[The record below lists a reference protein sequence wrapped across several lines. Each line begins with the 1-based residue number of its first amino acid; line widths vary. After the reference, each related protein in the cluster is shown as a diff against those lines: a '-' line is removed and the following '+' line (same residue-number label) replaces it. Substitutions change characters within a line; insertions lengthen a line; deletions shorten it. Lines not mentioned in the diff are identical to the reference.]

1 MATRVN
7 PQANFRVSAKYDAGN
22 RTHGRNGLL
31 GTWLLIAS
39 LLFSL
44 RATAYSSPFPIAEF
58 KEFISHKGTIEIC
71 EFEVQTTKFNRHGL
85 REGTYRRF
93 TVSQEGDVKYRL
105 IEDQRTYLITSEI
118 PRLEDGMI
126 LRTMEER
133 HPLIQLQC
141 WIRFGDD
148 FQSTYSPYSF
158 INHSL
163 GVNDLSR
170 YGPARVSESMIEVAR
185 DVLNLGIMGI
195 CDSTE
200 VTWSGNSFVCH
211 SNIHG
216 NRLSGTLIT
225 GEDERPVR
233 LDYDIIDA
241 RGQRYP
247 YSVAYTFA
255 GTDSL
260 PAFFP
265 SNLRIDFVRNNQ
277 RSLLSDYR
285 ISRLKVSNRRLTRQ
299 DLAYVTAP
307 YTNPPISIGAISVPR
322 PTGTNLMEFVFTNG
336 QVHRVGTNSA
346 GARKLIPLPANVEP
360 AASKGLD

>member
-1 MATRVN
+1 MATHAN
-7 PQANFRVSAKYDAGN
+7 PQADFRASSTHDVGN
-22 RTHGRNGLL
+22 RTCGRNNLFGS
-31 GTWLLIAS
+31 WLLIAS

-44 RATAYSSPFPIAEF
+44 CATAFSSPFPIAQF
-58 KEFISHKGTIEIC
+58 KDFISNKGTIEIC

-93 TVSQEGDVKYRL
+93 AVSQEGDDKYRL

-118 PRLEDGMI
+118 PRFEDGMV

-158 INHSL
+158 ITHSL
-163 GVNDLSR
+163 GVDGLGK
-170 YGPARVSESMIEVAR
+170 YGPAVASEGMIRVAR
-185 DVLNLGIMGI
+185 DVLSLGIVGI
-195 CDSTE
+195 CDATE
-200 VTWSGNSFVCH
+200 VTWSGNSFVCP

-216 NRLSGTLIT
+216 NRLSGTLTT

-233 LDYDIIDA
+233 LDYDFVDA
-241 RGQRYP
+241 IGQRYSR
-247 YSVAYTFA
+247 SVAYTFA
-255 GTDSL
+255 VTESL

-265 SNLRIDFVRNNQ
+265 SNLRIDFVKDNE
-277 RSLLSDYR
+277 RSLLSEYR

-299 DLAYVTAP
+299 DLAYVAAP
-307 YTNPPISIGAISVPR
+307 YTNPPIPIGAISVPR

-336 QVHRVGTNSA
+336 QVHRVETNSA